1 MTSLPNFPW
10 IIPKG
15 AFLFGAT
22 RNILN
27 VVSRN
32 SVSTDQLFDHTVT
45 TVATIKLNLREI
57 FKMLY
62 LSSGA

>member
-1 MTSLPNFPW
+1 MTSLLSFPW

-15 AFLFGAT
+15 AFLFEAT
-22 RNILN
+22 RTILN
-27 VVSRN
+27 MVSRN

-45 TVATIKLNLREI
+45 SVATIKLNLREI
-57 FKMLY
+57 FKVLY